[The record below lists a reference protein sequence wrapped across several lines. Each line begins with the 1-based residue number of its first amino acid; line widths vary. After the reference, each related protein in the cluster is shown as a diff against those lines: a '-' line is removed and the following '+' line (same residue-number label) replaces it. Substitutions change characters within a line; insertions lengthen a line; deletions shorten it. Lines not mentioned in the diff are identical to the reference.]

1 MLTVNSSNE
10 YKVALS
16 MYKDSKALFSKLLG
30 EMSNFWEEQGYQ
42 NIDID
47 YTDGYQRIYLKQRDE
62 EQIEEDDMDLFCQ
75 RFRLIFVRMSYILDK
90 DTMIGRYSNIIQ
102 YYFKGA

>member
-16 MYKDSKALFSKLLG
+16 MYKDSIALFSKLLG
-30 EMSNFWEEQGYQ
+30 EMSNFWEAQGYQ

-47 YTDGYQRIYLKQRDE
+47 YTNGYQCIRLRQKDE

-75 RFRLIFVRMSYILDK
+75 RFKLIFVKISYILDK
-90 DTMIGRYSNIIQ
+90 DTMIGKYSNIIQ